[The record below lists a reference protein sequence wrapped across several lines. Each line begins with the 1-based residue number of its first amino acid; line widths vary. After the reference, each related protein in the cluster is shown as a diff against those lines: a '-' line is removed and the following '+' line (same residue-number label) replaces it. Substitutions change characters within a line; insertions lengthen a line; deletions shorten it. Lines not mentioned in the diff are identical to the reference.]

1 MGLFSY
7 SLCMSLLHSLW
18 QSALLLLLYLLW
30 QLIFRKQTPAIKR
43 NTLLSLLTIQLF
55 FSILTFIS
63 YFQDNPIEV
72 FQWIETGIQTV
83 LTPLDSFQSYAPWF
97 AAIYAGIL
105 LIKVFQLSYHWK
117 QLQNLYRGNR
127 IKPGIDIRL
136 FTKVKSAEFGIKRK
150 VSVWL
155 SHSISTPLTFGFF
168 KPVILLPVA
177 LLNHL
182 SVEETE
188 ALIIHELT
196 HIKHNDYLLNL
207 FMLLCDMI
215 FFFNP
220 FVRVILQKI
229 RLEREKNCDVQVLH
243 FRYTA
248 IQYAEALL
256 KAARLSSKTNILQLS
271 AVFKN
276 RQLLQRIRFF
286 TDHQNLSFKRKSHPA
301 WHIGFLI
308 PFLVIN
314 MAVWS
319 SLSVN
324 KSTPAET
331 NVWERPYQQM
341 LSHTIQQVA
350 SVQAQLKNNVLSD
363 LQKQISATQ
372 ETISKLKIAEIET
385 PAPAEEEETLQENF
399 AIPAAAV
406 ETDPGKEFIISEEN
420 SETGMTV
427 TKSYKMTWINNT
439 WKPVLQWMISE
450 TRPLHDSLRT
460 LLPIDTLEKAYPSVQ

>member
-18 QSALLLLLYLLW
+18 QSALLLLLYQLW
-30 QLIFRKQTPAIKR
+30 QSMFRKQNPAIKR
-43 NTLLSLLTIQLF
+43 NTLLSLLLVQLF
-55 FSILTFIS
+55 FSVLTFIS
-63 YFQDNPIEV
+63 YFQDSSILA
-72 FQWIETGIQTV
+72 FQWIETGIQSV
-83 LTPLDSFQSYAPWF
+83 LPPTDAFQLYAPW
-97 AAIYAGIL
+97 IAGIYTGVL
-105 LIKVFQLSYHWK
+105 LIKVIQLAYHWK
-117 QLQNLYRGNR
+117 QLQNLYKGNR
-127 IKPGIDIRL
+127 IKPGIDTRL
-136 FTKVKSAEFGIKRK
+136 FTKVKAAEFGIKRK

-182 SVEETE
+182 SIEETE

-196 HIKHNDYLLNL
+196 HIKHNDYLLNI
-207 FMLLCDMI
+207 FMLFCEMI

-220 FVRVILQKI
+220 AVRFILQKI

-243 FRYTA
+243 FRYQA

-286 TDHQNLSFKRKSHPA
+286 TDHQNLAFKRKLHPA

-314 MAVWS
+314 LAVWC
-319 SLSVN
+319 SLPLN
-324 KSTPAET
+324 KSTAPEV
-331 NVWERPYQQM
+331 NMWEEPYQQI
-341 LSHTIQQVA
+341 LSHTIQQVGA
-350 SVQAQLKNNVLSD
+350 VQAHLENKVISE
-363 LQKQISATQ
+363 LQKQISSTQ
-372 ETISKLKIAEIET
+372 EAINELNIA
-385 PAPAEEEETLQENF
+385 PVDDPSPVEEEETLHENF
-399 AIPAAAV
+399 AIPAAGI
-406 ETDPGKEFIISEEN
+406 ETDPGKEFLISEEN
-420 SETGMTV
+420 SETGMTI

-450 TRPLHDSLRT
+450 TRPLHDSLQT
-460 LLPIDTLEKAYPSVQ
+460 MLPVDSIERAYPSVQ

>member
-1 MGLFSY
+1 
-7 SLCMSLLHSLW
+7 MSLLHSLW
-18 QSALLLLLYLLW
+18 QSALLLLLYQLW
-30 QLIFRKQTPAIKR
+30 QSMFRKQTPSIKR
-43 NTLLSLLTIQLF
+43 NTLLSLLLVQLF
-55 FSILTFIS
+55 VSILTFIS
-63 YFQDNPIEV
+63 YFQDNPIGA
-72 FQWIETGIQTV
+72 FQWIESGIQSV
-83 LTPLDSFQSYAPWF
+83 LTPIDSFQQYTPWI
-97 AAIYAGIL
+97 AGIYVGIL
-105 LIKVFQLSYHWK
+105 LIKVIQLTFHWK

-127 IKPGIDIRL
+127 IKPGIEIRL

-150 VSVWL
+150 VTVWL

-182 SVEETE
+182 SIEETE

-207 FMLLCDMI
+207 FMLFCEML

-220 FVRVILQKI
+220 AIQVILQKI

-286 TDHQNLSFKRKSHPA
+286 TDNQNLSFKRKSHPA

-314 MAVWS
+314 LAVWS

-324 KSTPAET
+324 KSMPAET
-331 NVWERPYQQM
+331 NVWEKPYQEL
-341 LSHTIQQVA
+341 LSNTIQHVA
-350 SVQAQLKNNVLSD
+350 AVQEQMKNNVLSD
-363 LQKQISATQ
+363 LQKQISATD
-372 ETISKLKIAEIET
+372 EALSKLKLAELET
-385 PAPAEEEETLQENF
+385 PAPIEEVDAIEENF
-399 AIPAAAV
+399 AIPAAGV
-406 ETDPGKEFIISEEN
+406 ETEPGKEFLISEEN
-420 SETGMTV
+420 SETGMTI
-427 TKSYKMTWINNT
+427 TKSYKMTWINNS

-460 LLPIDTLEKAYPSVQ
+460 LLPTDTIEKAYPAIQ